1 MSSQTININL
11 TVDSIID
18 YMEIFLKS
26 KNVDNNIILSLK
38 KNTHKAKMSKILKSK
53 LPIKKTPKK
62 IDPNKPKKP
71 ISTYLRYSKHIRDD
85 VRTMIIKKSNSNKIN
100 NIDINRE
107 IGIRWNNFKKIAKT
121 EVNSEQSRQL
131 KLWENNMNN
140 EMKIY
145 KKKMEIYKQNLNK
158 PYKIFYN
165 KYHNI
170 IKQEL
175 GNVSKRKIDN
185 EIERRWKI
193 SKENNQ
199 ESEIIFEFK
208 KKVSESDLETESS
221 KYSDSE
227 TDSDK
232 SN

>member
-26 KNVDNNIILSLK
+26 KNVDNNVILSLK

-121 EVNSEQSRQL
+121 EVNSEQNKQL
-131 KLWENNMNN
+131 KSWENDMNN

-145 KKKMEIYKQNLNK
+145 KKNMEIYKENLNK

-199 ESEIIFEFK
+199 ESEIIFELN

-227 TDSDK
+227 TDS
-232 SN
+232 N